1 MPTTITIS
9 PEEGDGDTF
18 EANGTTYTIIGFF
31 TGSGFTREMYT
42 SSPNLAWEGLKG
54 YEQWL
59 SDDGKEFTLNAVTY
73 LTELDLVCRLF
84 LHTMHNYEVEAPRDP
99 NEDFLAHEYEV

>member
-1 MPTTITIS
+1 MSKSNQQPKETHMPTTITIS

-31 TGSGFTREMYT
+31 TGKEFSREMYT
-42 SSPNLAWEGLKG
+42 SAPNIAWEGLKG
-54 YEQWL
+54 YQQWL
-59 SDDGKEFTLNAVTY
+59 SGDGKEFTLNAVTF

-84 LHTMHNYEVEAPRDP
+84 ITPM
-99 NEDFLAHEYEV
+99 HEYEVEVAK